1 MLNRWPDLTNIWDL
15 AIICQSAALGIEIK
29 FTSENMLTV
38 IRRRMESTYLCHFWR
53 RSRAQWKL
61 LKRMQEHAVL
71 LHARSRRRRRS
82 NRGIT
87 IILLFYSISLLL
99 YKKDV
104 STCTEFSELGLNP
117 KLIISLNFGILTP
130 TSISYSIFKNSVG
143 VHSEHSKNPTN
154 IHFCMCTA

>member
-1 MLNRWPDLTNIWDL
+1 MSNRWPGLTNILDL
-15 AIICQSAALGIEIK
+15 AIICQYAVTRTGTK
-29 FTSENMLTV
+29 FTSENMSTV

-53 RSRAQWKL
+53 RSRVQWKL

-87 IILLFYSISLLL
+87 IILLLYSISLLL

-104 STCTEFSELGLNP
+104 STCTEFSELGLKP
-117 KLIISLNFGILTP
+117 KLIISLNFGILSQLRFLIP
-130 TSISYSIFKNSVG
+130 FSRILLACIPNIR
-143 VHSEHSKNPTN
+143 KNPTN